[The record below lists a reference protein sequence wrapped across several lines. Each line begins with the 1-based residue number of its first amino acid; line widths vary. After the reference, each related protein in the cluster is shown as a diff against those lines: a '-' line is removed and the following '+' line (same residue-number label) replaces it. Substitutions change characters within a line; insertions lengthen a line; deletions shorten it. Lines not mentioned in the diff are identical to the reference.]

1 MEQVRQTQDGAW
13 ILMLC
18 EYTRAYC
25 ALLLKR
31 AGNVYNKMTRKKKTS
46 DLFFINALKNAI
58 KLFFIH
64 FEDVLISPHSFY

>member
-25 ALLLKR
+25 ALRLKR
-31 AGNVYNKMTRKKKTS
+31 AGNVYNDKKKKKKNS

-58 KLFFIH
+58 
-64 FEDVLISPHSFY
+64 

>member
-1 MEQVRQTQDGAW
+1 MEQVRQTRDGAW

-31 AGNVYNKMTRKKKTS
+31 AGNVYNKMTRKKKKPVTYS
-46 DLFFINALKNAI
+46 
-58 KLFFIH
+58 
-64 FEDVLISPHSFY
+64 S